1 MKTKQTF
8 HDSILYKTISSLG
21 AKSELLNELD
31 ELLLRY
37 TESLDDDR
45 ETELIQSLNARYLD
59 TLQSYIAKYD
69 LKTWIMSIKQE
80 VKNNSTGMLK
90 NPDSK

>member
-1 MKTKQTF
+1 M
-8 HDSILYKTISSLG
+8 
-21 AKSELLNELD
+21 NELD